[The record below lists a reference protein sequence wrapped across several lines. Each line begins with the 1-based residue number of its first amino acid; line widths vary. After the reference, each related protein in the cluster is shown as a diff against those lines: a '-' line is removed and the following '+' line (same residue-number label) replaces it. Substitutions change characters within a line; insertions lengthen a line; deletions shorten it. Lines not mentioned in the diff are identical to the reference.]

1 MFIKYAKGHVQ
12 ECKSARA
19 QECKSARVQECK
31 GTKVQEC
38 SIMWALGVMRV
49 HDVQFELRKFNSFV
63 FPIFFSLGIV

>member
-1 MFIKYAKGHVQ
+1 MQ
-12 ECKSARA
+12 ECKN
-19 QECKSARVQECK
+19 ARVQERK
-31 GTKVQEC
+31 SARVQEC